1 LLYLSKFLSYYY
13 IALINRKKMHEYI
26 IPPIVAYI
34 LFVIDKKDG
43 TKTGNKKTE
52 GLKNLE
58 GFFYVIALSCIC

>member
-1 LLYLSKFLSYYY
+1 
-13 IALINRKKMHEYI
+13 MHEYI